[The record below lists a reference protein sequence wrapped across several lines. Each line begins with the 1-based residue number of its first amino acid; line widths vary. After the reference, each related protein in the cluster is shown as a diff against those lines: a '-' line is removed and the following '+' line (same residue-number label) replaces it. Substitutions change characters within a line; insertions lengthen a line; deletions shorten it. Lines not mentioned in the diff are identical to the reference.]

1 MADSVAYQH
10 TDSNR
15 DHDGSDVVYGVKKVG
30 TDRKS
35 VGPLLYY
42 VTRCLIPCDFGYIMN
57 HFILIEFLPCN
68 KKRTQSSRLD
78 AQPKNKFNH

>member
-1 MADSVAYQH
+1 MKPLRKHLTREEVNDEEGDLEMAYSVAYQH

-15 DHDGSDVVYGVKKVG
+15 NHDGSHKLHGVKKVG

-42 VTRCLIPCDFGYIMN
+42 VTRCLTLCDFG
-57 HFILIEFLPCN
+57 
-68 KKRTQSSRLD
+68 
-78 AQPKNKFNH
+78 